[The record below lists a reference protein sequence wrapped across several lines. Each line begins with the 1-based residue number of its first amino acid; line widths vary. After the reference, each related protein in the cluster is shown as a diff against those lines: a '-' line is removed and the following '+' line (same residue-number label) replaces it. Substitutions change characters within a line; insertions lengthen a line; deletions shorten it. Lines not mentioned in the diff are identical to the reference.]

1 MAPGGICHPRGLA
14 GVVSF
19 AKLTIGH
26 KSVSGVAQKLTEFG
40 VDRPEIAGLA
50 LLTAVILAFILLA
63 GYFAAHFKG
72 RSAVI
77 WSAIAAGAQFVALV
91 LPISVIA
98 LTGLADPHDLVLVS
112 SGSALS
118 TFRLFAE
125 MSVVAGFTT
134 LGVLSFLT
142 QTKWKQCPACDARIP
157 WRIKTCPA
165 CASSQTVSP
174 KTRAKM
180 EPGAY
185 PRLKARTIHLPVELD
200 DQLRR
205 VARPLRKRFSMT
217 EDAAVSQ
224 FIRKLVERFDGH
236 FDQVDDDNPEH
247 Q

>member
-1 MAPGGICHPRGLA
+1 MA
-14 GVVSF
+14 F

-26 KSVSGVAQKLTEFG
+26 ISVSVVAQKMAEFG
-40 VDRPEIAGLA
+40 LDRPEMAGLA
-50 LLTAVILAFILLA
+50 LLGAVITCFILLA
-63 GYFAAHFKG
+63 GYFAAHYKG
-72 RSAVI
+72 RSAII

-98 LTGLADPHDLVLVS
+98 LTGLADPHDLVLAG

-157 WRIKTCPA
+157 WRSKTCPA

-174 KTRAKM
+174 KTRAKL

-217 EDAAVSQ
+217 EEAAVSQ
-224 FIRKLVERFDGH
+224 FVRKLVERFDGH
-236 FDQVDDDNPEH
+236 FDQVDDDSSSS
-247 Q
+247 